1 MPCMTPEP
9 TPEELRRSEISYNKR
24 EYGIGKTT
32 NEIIAD
38 LINMNC
44 EMAQIIRENGLF
56 DVLGPKTAKWV
67 VNHENRDKQKRK
79 EELTRSLS
87 QKCQL
92 WTDLKDNADSLMKK
106 VNTLSTEIEQ
116 IKSELN
122 NFD

>member
-9 TPEELRRSEISYNKR
+9 TPEELRRSEIAYNKR

-67 VNHENRDKQKRK
+67 VNHESRDKQKRK
-79 EELTRSLS
+79 DELLQSLK

-92 WTDLKDNADSLMKK
+92 WSDLKDNADSLMKK
-106 VNTLSTEIEQ
+106 VDTLSTEIEQ

>member
-1 MPCMTPEP
+1 MPCMVLDP
-9 TPEELRRSEISYNKR
+9 TPEELRQSEISYNKR

-79 EELTRSLS
+79 EELLQSLK

-92 WTDLKDNADSLMKK
+92 CSDLKDNADSLMKK
-106 VNTLSTEIEQ
+106 VEQLSIEIEQ
-116 IKSELN
+116 IKSELHN
-122 NFD
+122 S